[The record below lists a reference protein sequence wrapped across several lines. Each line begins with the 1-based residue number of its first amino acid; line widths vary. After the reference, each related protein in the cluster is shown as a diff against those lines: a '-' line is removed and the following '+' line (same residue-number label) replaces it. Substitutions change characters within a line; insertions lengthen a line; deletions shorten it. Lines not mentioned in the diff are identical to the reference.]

1 METKYAWII
10 GICLIIA
17 GCTIGGGLSDSG
29 GDGDGGPKQIEIS
42 NETPIDVQVG
52 NTDVKLLD
60 EDSATVYLGID
71 DEEMKRLKKL
81 GNLPSITIKDFVY
94 YPREGLDKWVEENT
108 GKTF

>member
-1 METKYAWII
+1 MEAKYAWII

-29 GDGDGGPKQIEIS
+29 DDGSPKGIEIS
-42 NETPIDVQVG
+42 NETPIDVQLG
-52 NTDVKLLD
+52 STDVKLLD
-60 EDSATVYLGID
+60 EDSARSYLGID